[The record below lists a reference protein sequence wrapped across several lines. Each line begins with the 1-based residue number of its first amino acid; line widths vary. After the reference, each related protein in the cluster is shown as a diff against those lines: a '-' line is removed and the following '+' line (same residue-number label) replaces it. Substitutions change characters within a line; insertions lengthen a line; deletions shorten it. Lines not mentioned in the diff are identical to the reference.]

1 MAAASV
7 LLVDILRQ
15 AHHLMQM
22 LVKRVFIIKR
32 KYMISISIVSAII
45 CCVVVYYYL
54 FSLQEIS
61 GLYTERSKSIILNLK
76 KDFLKSTV
84 NNLIT
89 QIDTSQNTKKE
100 YMRSMVAN
108 TSAILSLEQGLSDDE
123 FRDFF
128 LDFFKNNED
137 YVDWTII
144 LWDTKSDTPIY
155 DPSVLRQ
162 ESWSKTMLVVR
173 EKMSS
178 YNLIQRGRYIAV
190 FGVSNE
196 YIDYLVKQSIADTIR
211 NLKFDDNSYVW
222 GNEILNYEGGKNFA
236 VRRVH
241 PSMPLTEG
249 MYLSTDM
256 ADSKGNLPYLTE
268 LEGIKKNGEIFFSY
282 YFQEPGTSHASE
294 KITYAKLYPDFN
306 WVIAM
311 GIYVN
316 DLNAYIDETATTSN
330 ASASRLTAVLALL
343 FVAMLVLSYLLIMLI
358 EKLYVRHTQTQ
369 LESELNKDTL
379 THADSRKYG
388 ITCLGREY
396 KAFRKNGAS
405 PCIMMFDI
413 DYFKNINDTYG
424 HDTGDAVLKGLGA
437 LLQDT
442 MRISDHAGRLGGE
455 EFGILLACVLPH
467 RAETIAERLRRR
479 VEGMVVWHQDK
490 GIRFTVSIGLADLRK
505 DAENPLEDM
514 MKRADLALYQA
525 KENGRNRV
533 CRANNLALPAQE

>member
-7 LLVDILRQ
+7 LPVDILRQ
-15 AHHLMQM
+15 ASRLMQM

-89 QIDTSQNTKKE
+89 QINTSQNTKKE

-123 FRDFF
+123 FSDFF

-222 GNEILNYEGGKNFA
+222 VNEILNYEGGKNFA

-316 DLNAYIDETATTSN
+316 DLNAYIDETAATSN

-424 HDTGDAVLKGLGA
+424 HAVGDIALVEVVDAMYHLIRSSDRLIRWGGDEFIVIFYGLQANNA
-437 LLQDT
+437 LDFGNKILTEISTLQIEVQQGIIEPT
-442 MRISDHAGRLGGE
+442 LSLG
-455 EFGILLACVLPH
+455 FSYFKATDSSYKDV
-467 RAETIAERLRRR
+467 
-479 VEGMVVWHQDK
+479 VE
-490 GIRFTVSIGLADLRK
+490 
-505 DAENPLEDM
+505 
-514 MKRADLALYQA
+514 RADQALYLS
-525 KENGRNRV
+525 KKNGRNR
-533 CRANNLALPAQE
+533 ATLL

>member
-1 MAAASV
+1 MGV
-7 LLVDILRQ
+7 
-15 AHHLMQM
+15 
-22 LVKRVFIIKR
+22 
-32 KYMISISIVSAII
+32 
-45 CCVVVYYYL
+45 
-54 FSLQEIS
+54 
-61 GLYTERSKSIILNLK
+61 
-76 KDFLKSTV
+76 
-84 NNLIT
+84 
-89 QIDTSQNTKKE
+89 TSP
-100 YMRSMVAN
+100 
-108 TSAILSLEQGLSDDE
+108 L
-123 FRDFF
+123 
-128 LDFFKNNED
+128 
-137 YVDWTII
+137 
-144 LWDTKSDTPIY
+144 
-155 DPSVLRQ
+155 
-162 ESWSKTMLVVR
+162 
-173 EKMSS
+173 
-178 YNLIQRGRYIAV
+178 

-222 GNEILNYEGGKNFA
+222 VNEILNYGGGKNFA

-282 YFQEPGTSHASE
+282 YFQEPGTLHASE

-316 DLNAYIDETATTSN
+316 DLNAYIDETAATSN

-424 HDTGDAVLKGLGA
+424 HAVGDIALVEVVDAMYHLIRSSDRLIRWGGDEFIVIFYGLQANNA
-437 LLQDT
+437 LDFGNKILT
-442 MRISDHAGRLGGE
+442 EISPLRIE
-455 EFGILLACVLPH
+455 VQQGIIEP
-467 RAETIAERLRRR
+467 
-479 VEGMVVWHQDK
+479 
-490 GIRFTVSIGLADLRK
+490 TVSLGFSYFKATDSSYK
-505 DAENPLEDM
+505 DVVE
-514 MKRADLALYQA
+514 RADQALYLS
-525 KENGRNRV
+525 KKNGRNR
-533 CRANNLALPAQE
+533 ATLL